1 MNSKIPKLPKRI
13 SIVDRISSITNAYVN
28 GIIPLIEPT
37 EEQVRDAL
45 RVLGMTEE
53 TIECAYCGDPCTEW
67 DHLNPLVENKKPTG
81 YITEIHNLMPSC
93 ATRNQSKGNQN
104 WRKWIYSDAPK
115 SPHSRGIKD
124 LDERVARIDAY
135 VSKFNPVRLNFEDI
149 VGHCKWESYQQSLLE
164 LEEHMRQC
172 QNLQDEVAT
181 QITEAYE
188 RSAVDRTSSNNDDE
202 PSSVLSEQSCD
213 SKKVSDLVRERLV
226 PHLVAG
232 DLNQESIAKLE
243 DKAFSKETF
252 GLNFSLLKRIPT
264 GANASSE
271 ALDEHNNHRY
281 YVHPIEIEGVRF
293 LVCSQWYKQNG
304 KRLERWLSNK
314 GW

>member
-13 SIVDRISSITNAYVN
+13 SIVGRISSITNAYVN

-37 EEQVRDAL
+37 EEQIRDAL

-53 TIECAYCGDPCTEW
+53 TIECAYCGDSCTEW

-93 ATRNQSKGNQN
+93 ATCNQSKGNQN

-202 PSSVLSEQSCD
+202 PSSALSEQSCD
-213 SKKVSDLVRERLV
+213 SKKVSNLVRGGCGPPVPDLPGPTFCPHPSGNFVGSMALIAISRAGRQISLRHKKSPTHRAFPGVDRSLPPLLRLFYNV
-226 PHLVAG
+226 GQAVRPATIRYLQTARRQGSVGVAM
-232 DLNQESIAKLE
+232 
-243 DKAFSKETF
+243 
-252 GLNFSLLKRIPT
+252 
-264 GANASSE
+264 
-271 ALDEHNNHRY
+271 
-281 YVHPIEIEGVRF
+281 
-293 LVCSQWYKQNG
+293 
-304 KRLERWLSNK
+304 
-314 GW
+314 